1 MSPYSVPVIYPCV
14 VASAASADAAAAA
27 ADVGVV
33 CVGAASAVFAVA
45 AVAASA
51 DAAAAAAAAASTAFA
66 AASAA
71 AAAAAAAVFVLF
83 RSCLRGISFCG
94 MIQMLE
100 IIPQALKVQVSH
112 FLEIV
117 VLRFRRLLKSK
128 PSEDIFHLHADSFEV
143 CVRACVCV
151 SLFQPVL
158 LVLALLISSPVFSC
172 FLQ

>member
-51 DAAAAAAAAASTAFA
+51 DAAAAAAAASTAFA

-143 CVRACVCV
+143 CLRACVCV